1 MFREILHGPET
12 GPLLRQAYIDVEKM
26 LSTNETMFDAV
37 LTAYLE
43 GHPPTIDIEYMD
55 EDVNTAERI
64 VRREVF
70 QHLTLNPKQDL
81 TASLVLLSVVHDV
94 ERVGDYIKALVR
106 VQSLLDFAAP
116 QGAYNEEF
124 ARMGRDIRPL
134 FDQTRVAYINGEPD
148 LAREIVAT
156 HTRVREQA
164 RAILQK
170 VIDDEF
176 LDRRQTVLVTAGGR
190 NLKRVSAHLANIA
203 SSVVHPFDKI
213 GSKDEDL

>member
-1 MFREILHGPET
+1 MFRQLLRGGQT
-12 GPLLRQAYIDVEKM
+12 APLLRQAFADVEEM
-26 LSTNETMFDAV
+26 FDLNEKMFDAV
-37 LTAYLE
+37 VAAFLE
-43 GHPPTIDIEYMD
+43 GHEPTVDIEYMD

-106 VQSLLDFAAP
+106 VQALLDFARP
-116 QGAYNEEF
+116 QGIYLREF
-124 ARMGRDIRPL
+124 TTMTEAIRPL
-134 FDQTRVAYINGEPD
+134 FEHTRVAFVDGREN
-148 LAREIVAT
+148 LARQIVGIN
-156 HTRVREQA
+156 TRVREQA
-164 RAILQK
+164 RSILAK

-203 SSVVHPFDKI
+203 SSVVYPFDKI
-213 GSKDEDL
+213 GTKDEDA